1 MKPTEI
7 TECPESCNIGWSLM
21 DAIDE
26 ALITNRSLTRRPFLT
41 WISRRSVNRKLL
53 YSTDLP
59 PPSDAASRRR
69 ARVLEDTEFNQC
81 TSHASM
87 FVTS

>member
-1 MKPTEI
+1 
-7 TECPESCNIGWSLM
+7 M